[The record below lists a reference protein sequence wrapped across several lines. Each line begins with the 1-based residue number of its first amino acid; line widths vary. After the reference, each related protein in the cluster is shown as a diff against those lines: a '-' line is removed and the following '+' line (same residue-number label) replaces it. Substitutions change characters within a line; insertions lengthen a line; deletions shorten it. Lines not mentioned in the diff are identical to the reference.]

1 MKTLHLITIGT
12 IALLST
18 ACTTS
23 LDIKPIINTQASQ
36 NSQPTKTISI
46 SETLLAGKW
55 QAFNT
60 AWRGNDGKPPVL
72 QLENGNIRLTNGCNS
87 LWTDYY
93 VANGRLVVS
102 DAVRSTRMACDD
114 KLMQIDDHISSLLRQ
129 GKFDLVQMNG
139 ALILQIHKDNIV
151 YWFIKE

>member
-1 MKTLHLITIGT
+1 MKTTHLIAISTIT
-12 IALLST
+12 LLAT

-36 NSQPTKTISI
+36 NNQPTKTISI

-60 AWRGNDGKPPVL
+60 AWRGTDGKPPVL
-72 QLENGNIRLTNGCNS
+72 QFENGNIRLTNGCNH
-87 LWTDYY
+87 LWTDYR
-93 VANGRLVVS
+93 VADGQLVVS

-114 KLMQIDDHISSLLRQ
+114 KLMQIDNHISSLLRQ
-129 GKFDLVQMNG
+129 GKFDLMQVNDT
-139 ALILQIHKDNIV
+139 LILRINQDNTTH
-151 YWFIKE
+151 WFIKE